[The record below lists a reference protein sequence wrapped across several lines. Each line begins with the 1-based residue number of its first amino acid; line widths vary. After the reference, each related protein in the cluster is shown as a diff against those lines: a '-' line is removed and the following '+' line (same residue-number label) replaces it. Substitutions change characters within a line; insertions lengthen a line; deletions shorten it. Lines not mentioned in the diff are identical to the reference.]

1 MSQYVS
7 PSQARP
13 LFRSSLAI
21 AGLTALAAWL
31 AAAGADDKPAD
42 AKPDSATEKPLADLH
57 GDSLPPGAIAR
68 LGSIRFRS
76 SATSVAYSA
85 DGKVL
90 AVGGADN
97 HIRLIDPATGK
108 EIRRLAGHQPRTY
121 NPPRDNKTAFDALVG
136 SVGEGNVTTVAF
148 SSDGKQLAS
157 GGWDETIRLWDVEK
171 GEEIRRLAGHQKGMI
186 ATVAF
191 SKDGKHLASRGGN
204 DGTVRIWDTATGKEL
219 FQLASVGRVNPWRF
233 NRDSALAFTP
243 DGHTLA
249 VGDAKVIRFLEVPSG
264 KEIKTWDAHLSCVSL
279 CYSPD
284 GDLLATGGIEPGHDQ
299 YSLRI
304 WDVKTEK
311 ELRRCELPKME
322 PPISLAFSA
331 NNEQLAA
338 VVEEDIL
345 TIFAVATGKPLHR
358 LNQYWASRVTYAP
371 DGKTIVSVRGPVI
384 RMWDPATGKEKFLEY
399 EGHQSGVASVAV
411 SPDGKRIAS
420 AGDSIRLWDPSGKP
434 IREIPVQGGVSVVAF
449 SPDGERLAAA
459 CRDRAVRIFDVESG
473 KQVDQLKGHQHM
485 LCGLAISPD
494 GKKLASGDV
503 QSTIKIWDLATSKQ
517 LNEIEN
523 LSGTECLSLAFSP
536 DSALL
541 ACGGAWNDS
550 SFLPKG
556 TINIQGVKMERK
568 EGYLVLMWD
577 AETAKEVRRF
587 SGLSD
592 KIKSVAFSKD
602 GKMLAAASKDGRI
615 ALWDSASGKDHL
627 YILAH
632 PTPEDKGA
640 GLALGGDFAAS
651 PAIAFSPDRKTLA
664 SVSPDKTI
672 RLWDINTARELRR
685 IQAPDGGFHCL
696 AFGKEG
702 KTLITGSSDTTV
714 MVWDLVNLP
723 KEQKPK
729 EPSSITIGD

>member
-1 MSQYVS
+1 MSHNPA

-13 LFRSSLAI
+13 LLRSSLFI

-31 AAAGADDKPAD
+31 AAGAAEDKPAD
-42 AKPDSATEKPLADLH
+42 SKPDSTTEKPLADLH
-57 GDSLPPGAIAR
+57 GDSVPPGAIAR
-68 LGSIRFRS
+68 LGSIRFRY
-76 SATSVAYSA
+76 SATSIAFSA
-85 DGKVL
+85 DGKML
-90 AVGGADN
+90 AAGGADN
-97 HIRLIDPATGK
+97 HIRLIDPSTGK
-108 EIRRLAGHQPRTY
+108 EIGRLAGHQPRTY

-171 GEEIRRLAGHQKGMI
+171 GEEIRRFVGHQKGMI
-186 ATVAF
+186 ATVGF
-191 SKDGKHLASRGGN
+191 SKDGKYLASRGGN

-219 FQLASVGRVNPWRF
+219 FQLGNIGRVNPWRF
-233 NRDSALAFTP
+233 NRDSALAFAP
-243 DGHTLA
+243 DGKTLA

-264 KEIKTWDAHLSCVSL
+264 KEIKTWDAHVSCVSL

-304 WDVKTEK
+304 WDVKADK

-358 LNQYWASRVTYAP
+358 LNQYWASRVAYAP
-371 DGKTIVSVRGPVI
+371 DGKTLVSVRGPVI
-384 RMWDPATGKEKFLEY
+384 RMWDPATGKEKFLEH

-420 AGDSIRLWDPSGKP
+420 AGESIRLWDPSGKP
-434 IREIPVQGGVSVVAF
+434 VREIPVKGGVSVVAF
-449 SPDGERLAAA
+449 TPDGERLAAA
-459 CRDRAVRIFDVESG
+459 CH
-473 KQVDQLKGHQHM
+473 DQLKGHQHM

-517 LNEIEN
+517 LHEIDN
-523 LSGTECLSLAFSP
+523 MSGTECLSLAFSP

-556 TINIQGVKMERK
+556 IINIQGVKMERK

-592 KIKSVAFSKD
+592 KIKSIAFSKD
-602 GKMLAAASKDGRI
+602 GKTLAAASKDGRI
-615 ALWDSASGKDHL
+615 ALWDSGSAKDQL

-632 PTPEDKGA
+632 PMPEDKGV

-664 SVSPDKTI
+664 SVSPNKTI
-672 RLWDINTARELRR
+672 RLWDINTAKELRR

-696 AFGKEG
+696 AFGKDG
-702 KTLITGSSDTTV
+702 KTLVTGSSDTTV
-714 MVWDLVNLP
+714 MVWDLVNPP

-729 EPSSITIGD
+729 ERGLITIGD